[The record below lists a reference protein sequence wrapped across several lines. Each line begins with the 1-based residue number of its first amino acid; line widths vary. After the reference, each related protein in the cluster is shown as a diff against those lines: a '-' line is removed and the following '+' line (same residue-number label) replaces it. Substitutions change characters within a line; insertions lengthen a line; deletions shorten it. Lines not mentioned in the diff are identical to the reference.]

1 MKKCCQ
7 AKVGMNK
14 IRIVLTGKRK
24 NSASF
29 SRDVAFKTLDTI
41 NFWINSCDTKASI
54 LLSGI
59 GVAFTLLFTSNILEK
74 VFDVTKKVIDNFS
87 GIGAWIGILGIL
99 SVLGCIVGTGYII
112 SVIVPR
118 QIFKPKESN
127 VKNENINSLMFYGSI
142 AKMSFSTFCEQIN
155 SLCDPNDV
163 IVKDLIFQIHSAAK
177 ICAIKTKNLKIGSI
191 VFFVSLFMFVFC
203 FSFGYFS
210 LVYKT
215 SLCT

>member
-1 MKKCCQ
+1 MKKHCR
-7 AKVGMNK
+7 AKNGTNK
-14 IRIVLTGKRK
+14 INIVLTNK
-24 NSASF
+24 NNPSASF

-59 GVAFTLLFTSNILEK
+59 GVVFTLLFTSNILNK
-74 VFDVTKKVIDNFS
+74 VFDVTEKVIDDFS

-99 SVLGCIVGTGYII
+99 SVLGCIVGAGYII

-118 QIFKPKESN
+118 QIFKPKETN
-127 VKNENINSLMFYGSI
+127 MKNEDINSLMFYGSI

-155 SLCDPNDV
+155 PLCDPNDAV
-163 IVKDLIFQIHSAAK
+163 VKDLIFQIHSASK
-177 ICAIKTKNLKIGSI
+177 ICAIKTKNLKIGNI
-191 VFFVSLFMFVFC
+191 VFFVSLFMFIFC
-203 FSFGYFS
+203 FSLGYFS